1 MSGDS
6 DNSDDSEEP
15 AVNELERTL
24 SQLPRE
30 IRFILDKAPAGI
42 CYIDRDQIYRYVNE
56 RFTTFWGRSVV
67 GLHIRESTGE
77 EIYREIRAHIERALS
92 GQVSSHESEVLA
104 PNGKRYWYSAVMVP
118 DRENGDVRG
127 YVLMM
132 TDITRRREAEL
143 ALETERR
150 RYEER
155 LEAEVIERT
164 RQLRE
169 LQQRL
174 VAAERLSAAE
184 EMAGAVAHAVNNPL
198 TALLGTVEM
207 AQQSMLDPQTALERI
222 WLLAKRIE
230 DVIQGTLRMYRRGE
244 VDLQPEAPEMLIE
257 RVKTEIAPRALKS
270 QVELICR
277 IEADL
282 PSVLADRTLLGSALT
297 CIAENAVQA
306 SRDGGRVWL
315 EAEQVHDGRVVR
327 IRISDEGPG
336 IPAHLR
342 AKVVEPFY
350 TTKSGGTGLG
360 LSIASGVVH
369 GHGGTLR
376 IEDRPP
382 CGTSISIELL
392 TTALGTPR
400 QRRKEARA
408 SGRLDG
414 VPASVRIAPAGRK

>member
-1 MSGDS
+1 MNDEGGDPQAN
-6 DNSDDSEEP
+6 DLTQGL
-15 AVNELERTL
+15 AR
-24 SQLPRE
+24 LPRE

-42 CYIDRDQIYRYVNE
+42 SYIDCDQVYRYANE
-56 RFTTFWGRSVV
+56 RFLAWWGHSVV
-67 GLHIRESTGE
+67 GQHIRDSTGDA
-77 EIYREIRAHIERALS
+77 IYETIRAHIEKALS
-92 GQVSSHESEVLA
+92 GQTAFHENQIHG
-104 PNGKRYWYSAVMVP
+104 PDGRTYWHHAIMVP
-118 DRENGDVRG
+118 DVEDGVVRG

-132 TDITRRREAEL
+132 TDVTRRKEAEL
-143 ALETERR
+143 ALEAERR

-207 AQQSMLDPQTALERI
+207 AQQAMLDPHTALERI
-222 WLLAKRIE
+222 RLLAKRIE

-277 IEADL
+277 IEAEL

-297 CIAENAVQA
+297 CIAENALQA
-306 SRDGGRVWL
+306 SPDGGRVWL

-336 IPAHLR
+336 IPPHLR
-342 AKVVEPFY
+342 AKVLEPFY

-382 CGTSISIELL
+382 RGTSISVELL
-392 TTALGTPR
+392 TTALGAPR
-400 QRRKEARA
+400 QRRKD
-408 SGRLDG
+408 SPPPTRLDALAPSAR
-414 VPASVRIAPAGRK
+414 VAPASRK

>member
-1 MSGDS
+1 MSDRA
-6 DNSDDSEEP
+6 DAP
-15 AVNELERTL
+15 QANELERTL
-24 SQLPRE
+24 AQLPRE

-56 RFTTFWGRSVV
+56 RFTAFWGRSVV
-67 GLHIRESTGE
+67 GLNIRESTGE
-77 EIYREIRAHIERALS
+77 AIYQEIRAHIERALR
-92 GQVSSHESEVLA
+92 GQVSSHENEVIA
-104 PNGKRYWYSAVMVP
+104 PDGKRYWYSAVMVP

-132 TDITRRREAEL
+132 TDITRRRQAEL
-143 ALETERR
+143 TLETERR

-155 LEAEVIERT
+155 LEAEVVERT

-184 EMAGAVAHAVNNPL
+184 EMAGSVAHAVNNPL

-207 AQQSMLDPQTALERI
+207 AQQAMLDPQTALERI
-222 WLLAKRIE
+222 RLLAKRIE

-257 RVKTEIAPRALKS
+257 RVKTEIGPRALKG
-270 QVELICR
+270 QVELICK
-277 IEADL
+277 IESGL
-282 PSVLADRTLLGSALT
+282 PSVLADLTLLGSALT
-297 CIAENAVQA
+297 CIAENALQA
-306 SRDGGRVWL
+306 SQDGGRIWL

-336 IPAHLR
+336 IPPHLR
-342 AKVVEPFY
+342 AKVLEPFY

-360 LSIASGVVH
+360 LSIAAGVVN

-376 IEDRPP
+376 IEDRSPR
-382 CGTSISIELL
+382 GASISVELL
-392 TTALGTPR
+392 TTALGAPP
-400 QRRKEARA
+400 QRRKEARPPARRDAHTA
-408 SGRLDG
+408 SSR
-414 VPASVRIAPAGRK
+414 VAPAARK

>member
-1 MSGDS
+1 MSDEGRG
-6 DNSDDSEEP
+6 P
-15 AVNELERTL
+15 AANDLTTSL
-24 SQLPRE
+24 AQLPRE
-30 IRFILDKAPAGI
+30 IQFILDKAPAGI
-42 CYIDRDQIYRYVNE
+42 SYIDRDQIYRYANE
-56 RFTTFWGRSVV
+56 RYCGWWGHSVV
-67 GLHIRESTGE
+67 GSHIRETTGE
-77 EIYREIRAHIERALS
+77 EIYEEIRTHVERALR
-92 GQVSSHESEVLA
+92 GQVASHEIEA
-104 PNGKRYWYSAVMVP
+104 QGPDGKTYWHHAVMVP
-118 DRENGDVRG
+118 DIESGVVRG
-127 YVLMM
+127 YVLML
-132 TDITRRREAEL
+132 TDITRRKQAEL

-207 AQQSMLDPQTALERI
+207 AQQSMLDPFTALERI
-222 WLLAKRIE
+222 RLLAKRIE
-230 DVIQGTLRMYRRGE
+230 DVIHGTLRMYRRGE
-244 VDLQPEAPEMLIE
+244 VDLQPEPPELLIE
-257 RVKTEIAPRALKS
+257 RVKTEIGPRALKG
-270 QVELICR
+270 QVELVCR
-277 IEADL
+277 IEAGL
-282 PSVLADRTLLGSALT
+282 PSVLADRTLLGSALA

-306 SRDGGRVWL
+306 SQDGGRVWL

-342 AKVVEPFY
+342 AKVLEPFY

-382 CGTSISIELL
+382 RGTSISVELL
-392 TTALGTPR
+392 TTALGAPR
-400 QRRKEARA
+400 QRKETHPN
-408 SGRLDG
+408 GRLDG
-414 VPASVRIAPAGRK
+414 FAQRARVAPASRK

>member
-1 MSGDS
+1 MSDE
-6 DNSDDSEEP
+6 SDDPEADLEP
-15 AVNELERTL
+15 HDLER
-24 SQLPRE
+24 SVAQLPRE

-42 CYIDRDQIYRYVNE
+42 CYIDRDQIYRYANE
-56 RFTTFWGRSVV
+56 RWISWWGHSVV
-67 GLHIRESTGE
+67 GSDVRQSVGE
-77 EIYREIRAHIERALS
+77 ERYEEIRPHIERALN
-92 GQVSSHESEVLA
+92 GQSAMHESQSQG
-104 PNGKRYWYSAVMVP
+104 PDDRTYWHHAIMVP
-118 DRENGDVRG
+118 DIEDGTVRG

-132 TDITRRREAEL
+132 TDITRRRQAEM

-207 AQQSMLDPQTALERI
+207 AQQAMLDPQTALERI
-222 WLLAKRIE
+222 RLLAKRIE

-244 VDLQPEAPEMLIE
+244 VDLQPEAPELLIE
-257 RVKTEIAPRALKS
+257 RVKSEIGPRALKS
-270 QVELICR
+270 QVELICS
-277 IEADL
+277 IEAGL

-297 CIAENAVQA
+297 CIAENALQA
-306 SRDGGRVWL
+306 SQDGGRVWL
-315 EAEQVHDGRVVR
+315 EAEQIHDGRVVR

-336 IPAHLR
+336 IPTHLR
-342 AKVVEPFY
+342 AKVLEPFY

-382 CGTSISIELL
+382 QGTSISVELL
-392 TTALGTPR
+392 TTALGAPP
-400 QRRKEARA
+400 QRRKEARPP
-408 SGRLDG
+408 GRRDAL
-414 VPASVRIAPAGRK
+414 PASPRVAPAARK

>member
-1 MSGDS
+1 M
-6 DNSDDSEEP
+6 SEESEDPP
-15 AVNELERTL
+15 ADGLTTSL
-24 SQLPRE
+24 AHLPRE
-30 IRFILDKAPAGI
+30 IQFILDKSPAGI
-42 CYIDRDQIYRYVNE
+42 CYIDRDQVYRYANE
-56 RFTTFWGRSVV
+56 RFVSFWGRPMV
-67 GLHIRESTGE
+67 GLNVLETTGEAIYERIRE
-77 EIYREIRAHIERALS
+77 HIERALS
-92 GQVSSHESEVLA
+92 GQVSSHESQVTLA
-104 PNGKRYWYSAVMVP
+104 DGKNYWYQAVMVP
-118 DRENGDVRG
+118 DRENGRVRG

-132 TDITRRREAEL
+132 TDITRRKQAEL
-143 ALETERR
+143 ALEAERR

-164 RQLRE
+164 RQLRD

-207 AQQSMLDPQTALERI
+207 AQQAMLDPQTALERI
-222 WLLAKRIE
+222 RLLAKRIE

-244 VDLQPEAPEMLIE
+244 VDLQPEAPEMLID
-257 RVKTEIAPRALKS
+257 RVKTEIGPRALKS

-277 IEADL
+277 IEPGL

-306 SRDGGRVWL
+306 SHDGGRVWL

-342 AKVVEPFY
+342 AKVLEPFY
-350 TTKSGGTGLG
+350 TTKTGGTGLG
-360 LSIASGVVH
+360 LSIAAGVVQ

-382 CGTSISIELL
+382 RGTSISVELL
-392 TTALGTPR
+392 TTVLGAPR
-400 QRRKEARA
+400 QRRKEVRPPARHDGLAA
-408 SGRLDG
+408 SAR
-414 VPASVRIAPAGRK
+414 VAPAVRK